1 MYTLLSVFLL
11 MTQDHVNLCFTW
23 LTLCSIFDCVTIRME
38 IALVQLV
45 LSPMMALG
53 KSGDRN

>member
-1 MYTLLSVFLL
+1 
-11 MTQDHVNLCFTW
+11 
-23 LTLCSIFDCVTIRME
+23 ME

-53 KSGDRN
+53 KSGDRNWDDLNLSCFENDCWVLNL